1 MLVAHVAIRCPSTD
15 AHRRQRW
22 SRCLGVGAVLGIF
35 RTFFRLFNDGVVD
48 DALEWDEY
56 DAFEV
61 GWQAMSPSNCERRE
75 SEDTLVIEPSSQKVF
90 QVVIDMALFVV
101 DL

>member
-1 MLVAHVAIRCPSTD
+1 MRTAD
-15 AHRRQRW
+15 N
-22 SRCLGVGAVLGIF
+22 GGAVALELVPF
-35 RTFFRLFNDGVVD
+35 WACLRPFNDGVVD

-75 SEDTLVIEPSSQKVF
+75 SEDTLVIEPSSQKML
-90 QVVIDMALFVV
+90 QVVIDIALFAIDV
-101 DL
+101 